1 MKILHL
7 LSQTQLTGA
16 EVYALALCRYQLAHG
31 HSCLIV
37 SDRLHRSTP
46 APHIT
51 LPIDD
56 RRWRQRWQ
64 NINRLT
70 ALVRDEQVDLIH
82 AHSRAASWI
91 ANRVQHRVRV
101 GYVST
106 VHGRQSVHF
115 TSRHFNTYG
124 HHVLVVCADLAEQL
138 VTELDMPAEYVRVVP
153 NGLD

>member
-37 SDRLHRSTP
+37 SARLHRSTP

-91 ANRVQHRVRV
+91 AI
-101 GYVST
+101 T
-106 VHGRQSVHF
+106 VAAACRRPG
-115 TSRHFNTYG
+115 
-124 HHVLVVCADLAEQL
+124 
-138 VTELDMPAEYVRVVP
+138 VVP
-153 NGLD
+153 RWGSLITGCGMCRM